1 MKSKTAVVAMVLLS
15 LLLAPLVSLR
25 AQDLEGADLEVLEPS
40 LVTDP
45 APTAT
50 ATAAAWP
57 VCQNGHWIRSSEG
70 YPAVCTIE
78 HIDDL
83 IGQLTRI
90 ITAGVASGAFTA
102 SDPAAVAR
110 AVFHATGRFHDP
122 GYFAVWERPGVDD
135 DFAAVVALLLRGLR
149 AD

>member
-70 YPAVCTIE
+70 YPAVCTKE

-83 IGQLTRI
+83 IGPLGPCSIIVINKIKYHIRKVVKTDRGWI
-90 ITAGVASGAFTA
+90 IT
-102 SDPAAVAR
+102 
-110 AVFHATGRFHDP
+110 
-122 GYFAVWERPGVDD
+122 
-135 DFAAVVALLLRGLR
+135 VVKV
-149 AD
+149 